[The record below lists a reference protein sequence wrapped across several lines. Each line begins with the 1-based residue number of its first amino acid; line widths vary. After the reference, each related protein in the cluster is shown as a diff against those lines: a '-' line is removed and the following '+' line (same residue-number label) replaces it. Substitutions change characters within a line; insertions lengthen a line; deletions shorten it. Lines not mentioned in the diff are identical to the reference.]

1 MMLTGRTL
9 YSTSGLVAVAIL
21 LLTINLFAGL
31 LIKGARIDI
40 TENRLYTL
48 SDGTRNILAGLDEP
62 VTLRF
67 YFSEKQFNDMPV
79 IATYGQRVREL
90 LEEYAAVSGCKLQLI
105 IENPEPFSD
114 AEEQAARYGMQGVP
128 VDTSGGYAYFGLVG
142 SNAVDDIRRIPFF
155 QSDQEDTLEYTVS
168 KLVYSLAN
176 PQKPV
181 VGLMSGLPISAGSRS
196 DHPLLGEQERD
207 WFTLT
212 QIKQSFNVVDL
223 DTDTETIP
231 ENVDVLM
238 LVHPKELPEKTLFA
252 IDQYVLGG
260 GRALVFVDAFSEA
273 DTSMP
278 DVTSPDQGYV
288 EAVRSS
294 NIKPLMDAWGV
305 VLAPDYIAADRRT
318 ATSIMTSSGKAVD
331 YLVWLTLREN
341 NFNREDFVTADLQ
354 SLLIGTSGYLLKK
367 ADATSQLT
375 ALVQTSD
382 QAMQLE
388 AGYVKYGTKPTDLL
402 QLYHP
407 GGAPLVLAARVRG
420 DVTSAFPNGIE
431 GLEDSDRLTASREP
445 VNVIVVADT
454 DMLEDRFWVDFKE
467 FYGRRV
473 AVARA
478 DNGAFLINALE
489 NLSGSNDLISL
500 RSRGRSARPFV
511 KVAALKETAE
521 QQYRARERALQI
533 KLSESSQKI
542 RELQQQKEGES
553 TLVISPEQREEL
565 RKFQAE
571 QIKTRKELRN
581 VQHGLTRNIEN
592 LGTWLKVINIGAI
605 PLLVI
610 LVATVLGVIRM
621 RRMRRVTI
629 ADS

>member
-1 MMLTGRTL
+1 MLKGRTL

-21 LLTINLFAGL
+21 LLAINLFAGL
-31 LIKGARIDI
+31 LIKGVKFDM
-40 TENRLYTL
+40 TENKLYTL
-48 SDGTRNILAGLDEP
+48 SDGTRNILANLDEP

-67 YFSEKQFNDMPV
+67 YFSEKQFSDMPV
-79 IATYGQRVREL
+79 ITTYGQRVREL
-90 LEEYAAVSGCKLQLI
+90 LEEYAAVSGGKLQLI
-105 IENPEPFSD
+105 IEQPEPFSD

-212 QIKQSFNVVDL
+212 QVKQSFDVVEL
-223 DTDTETIP
+223 DTDTATIP

-341 NFNREDFVTADLQ
+341 NFNRQDFVTADLQ

-388 AGYVKYGTKPTDLL
+388 AGYVKYGTKPTELL

-420 DVTSAFPNGIE
+420 DVSSAFPNGIE
-431 GLEDSDRLTASREP
+431 GLEDSERLTASREP

-610 LVATVLGVIRM
+610 LLATLLGVIRM
-621 RRMRRVTI
+621 RRMRRATI
-629 ADS
+629 ADG

>member
-1 MMLTGRTL
+1 MLKGRTL

-21 LLTINLFAGL
+21 LLAINLFASL
-31 LIKGARIDI
+31 LIKGVKFDM
-40 TENRLYTL
+40 TENKLYTL
-48 SDGTRNILAGLDEP
+48 SDGTRNILANLDEP

-67 YFSEKQFNDMPV
+67 YFSEKQFSDMPV
-79 IATYGQRVREL
+79 ITTYGQRVREL
-90 LEEYAAVSGCKLQLI
+90 LEEYAAVSGGKLQLI
-105 IENPEPFSD
+105 IEQPEPFSD

-212 QIKQSFNVVDL
+212 QVKQSFDVVEL
-223 DTDTETIP
+223 DTDTATIP

-341 NFNREDFVTADLQ
+341 NFNRQDFVTADLQ

-420 DVTSAFPNGIE
+420 DVSSAFPNGIE
-431 GLEDSDRLTASREP
+431 GLEDSERLTASREP

-610 LVATVLGVIRM
+610 LLATVLGVIRM
-621 RRMRRVTI
+621 RRMRRATI

>member
-1 MMLTGRTL
+1 MLTGRTL

-31 LIKGARIDI
+31 FIKGARIDI

-48 SDGTRNILAGLDEP
+48 SDGTRNILARLDEP

-67 YFSEKQFNDMPV
+67 YFSEKQFSDMPV

-90 LEEYAAVSGCKLQLI
+90 LEEYAEVSGGKLQLI
-105 IENPEPFSD
+105 IEQPEPFSD

-181 VGLMSGLPISAGSRS
+181 VGLMSGLPISAGSRA

-212 QIKQSFNVVDL
+212 QIKQSFDVVDL
-223 DTDTETIP
+223 DTGIETIP

-238 LVHPKELPEKTLFA
+238 VVHPKELPEKTLFA

-260 GRALVFVDAFSEA
+260 GRALVFVDAFSET

-305 VLAPDYIAADRRT
+305 VLAPDYIAADRRA
-318 ATSIMTSSGKAVD
+318 ATSVMTSGGKAVD
-331 YLVWLTLREN
+331 YIVWLTLREN
-341 NFNREDFVTADLQ
+341 NFNSEDFVTADLQ

-367 ADATSQLT
+367 PDATSQLT

-382 QAMQLE
+382 GAMQLE

-402 QLYHP
+402 QNYHP
-407 GGAPLVLAARVRG
+407 GGTPLVLAARVRG

-473 AVARA
+473 AVTRA

-500 RSRGRSARPFV
+500 RSRGRSVRPFV

-521 QQYRARERALQI
+521 KQYRARERALQI
-533 KLSESSQKI
+533 KLSEAGQKI
-542 RELQQQKEGES
+542 SELQQQKEGES
-553 TLVISPEQREEL
+553 TLIMSAEQREEL

-581 VQHGLTRNIEN
+581 VQHDLTRNIEK
-592 LGTWLKVINIGAI
+592 LGTWLKVINIAAI

>member
-1 MMLTGRTL
+1 MLKGRTL

-21 LLTINLFAGL
+21 LLAINLFAGL
-31 LIKGARIDI
+31 LIKGVKFDM
-40 TENRLYTL
+40 TENKLYTL
-48 SDGTRNILAGLDEP
+48 SDGTRNILANLDEP

-67 YFSEKQFNDMPV
+67 YFSEKQFSDMPV
-79 IATYGQRVREL
+79 ITTYGQRVREL
-90 LEEYAAVSGCKLQLI
+90 LEEYAAVSGGKLQLI
-105 IENPEPFSD
+105 IEQPEPFSD

-212 QIKQSFNVVDL
+212 QVKQSFDVVEL
-223 DTDTETIP
+223 DTDTATIP

-420 DVTSAFPNGIE
+420 DVSSAFPNGIE
-431 GLEDSDRLTASREP
+431 GLEDSERLTASREP

-610 LVATVLGVIRM
+610 LLATLLGVIRM
-621 RRMRRVTI
+621 RRMRRATI
-629 ADS
+629 ADG

>member
-1 MMLTGRTL
+1 MLKGRTL

-21 LLTINLFAGL
+21 LLAINLFAGL
-31 LIKGARIDI
+31 LIKGVKFDM
-40 TENRLYTL
+40 TENKLYTL
-48 SDGTRNILAGLDEP
+48 SDGTRNILANLDEP

-67 YFSEKQFNDMPV
+67 YFSEKQFSDMPV
-79 IATYGQRVREL
+79 ITTYGQREREL
-90 LEEYAAVSGCKLQLI
+90 LEEYAAVSGGKLQLI
-105 IENPEPFSD
+105 IEQPEPFSD

-128 VDTSGGYAYFGLVG
+128 VDTSGGHAYFGLVG

-212 QIKQSFNVVDL
+212 QVKQSFDVVEL
-223 DTDTETIP
+223 DTDTATIP

-341 NFNREDFVTADLQ
+341 NFNRQDFVTADLQ

-420 DVTSAFPNGIE
+420 DVSSAFPNGIE
-431 GLEDSDRLTASREP
+431 GLEDSERLTASREP

-473 AVARA
+473 AVTRA

-610 LVATVLGVIRM
+610 LLATLLGVIRM
-621 RRMRRVTI
+621 RRMRRATI
-629 ADS
+629 ADG

>member
-1 MMLTGRTL
+1 MLKGRTL

-21 LLTINLFAGL
+21 LLAINLFAGL
-31 LIKGARIDI
+31 LIKGVKFDM
-40 TENRLYTL
+40 TENKLYTL
-48 SDGTRNILAGLDEP
+48 SDGTRNILANLDEP

-67 YFSEKQFNDMPV
+67 YFSEKQFSDMPV
-79 IATYGQRVREL
+79 IITYGQRVREL
-90 LEEYAAVSGCKLQLI
+90 LEEYAAVSGGKLQLI
-105 IENPEPFSD
+105 IEQPEPFSD

-212 QIKQSFNVVDL
+212 QVKQSFNVVDL
-223 DTDTETIP
+223 DTDTATIP

-420 DVTSAFPNGIE
+420 DVSSAFPNGIE
-431 GLEDSDRLTASREP
+431 GLEDSERLTASREP

-610 LVATVLGVIRM
+610 LLATLLGVIRM
-621 RRMRRVTI
+621 RRMRRATI
-629 ADS
+629 ADG

>member
-1 MMLTGRTL
+1 MLKGRTL

-21 LLTINLFAGL
+21 LLAINLFAGL
-31 LIKGARIDI
+31 LIKGVKFDM
-40 TENRLYTL
+40 TENKLYTL
-48 SDGTRNILAGLDEP
+48 SDGTRNILANLDEP

-67 YFSEKQFNDMPV
+67 YFSEKQFSDMPV
-79 IATYGQRVREL
+79 ITTYGQRVREL
-90 LEEYAAVSGCKLQLI
+90 LEEYAAVSGGKLQLI
-105 IENPEPFSD
+105 IEQPEPFSD

-212 QIKQSFNVVDL
+212 QVKQSFDVVEL
-223 DTDTETIP
+223 DTDTATIP

-341 NFNREDFVTADLQ
+341 NFNRQDFVTADLQ

-420 DVTSAFPNGIE
+420 DVSSAFPNGIE
-431 GLEDSDRLTASREP
+431 GLEDSERLTASREP

-610 LVATVLGVIRM
+610 LLATLLGVIRM
-621 RRMRRVTI
+621 RRMRRATI

>member
-1 MMLTGRTL
+1 MLKGRTL

-21 LLTINLFAGL
+21 LLAINLFAGL
-31 LIKGARIDI
+31 LIKGVKFDM
-40 TENRLYTL
+40 TENKLYTL
-48 SDGTRNILAGLDEP
+48 SDGTRNILANLDEP

-67 YFSEKQFNDMPV
+67 YFSEKQFSDMPV
-79 IATYGQRVREL
+79 ITTYGQRVREL
-90 LEEYAAVSGCKLQLI
+90 LEEYAAVSGGKLQLI
-105 IENPEPFSD
+105 IEQPEPFSD

-212 QIKQSFNVVDL
+212 QVKQSFDVVEL
-223 DTDTETIP
+223 DTDTATIP

-341 NFNREDFVTADLQ
+341 NFNRQDFVTADLQ

-420 DVTSAFPNGIE
+420 DVSSAFPNGIE
-431 GLEDSDRLTASREP
+431 GLEDSERLTASREP

-610 LVATVLGVIRM
+610 LLATLLGVIRM
-621 RRMRRVTI
+621 RRMRRATI
-629 ADS
+629 ADG

>member
-1 MMLTGRTL
+1 MLKGRTL

-21 LLTINLFAGL
+21 LLAINLFASL
-31 LIKGARIDI
+31 LIKGVKFDM
-40 TENRLYTL
+40 TENKLYTL
-48 SDGTRNILAGLDEP
+48 SDGTRNILANLDEP

-67 YFSEKQFNDMPV
+67 YFSEKQFSDMPV
-79 IATYGQRVREL
+79 ITTYGQRVREL
-90 LEEYAAVSGCKLQLI
+90 LEEYAAVSGGKLQLI
-105 IENPEPFSD
+105 IEQPEPFSD

-212 QIKQSFNVVDL
+212 QVKQSFDVVEL
-223 DTDTETIP
+223 DTDTATIP

-420 DVTSAFPNGIE
+420 DVSSAFPNGIE
-431 GLEDSDRLTASREP
+431 GLEDSERLTASREP

-610 LVATVLGVIRM
+610 LLATLLGVIRM
-621 RRMRRVTI
+621 RRMRRATI
-629 ADS
+629 ADG